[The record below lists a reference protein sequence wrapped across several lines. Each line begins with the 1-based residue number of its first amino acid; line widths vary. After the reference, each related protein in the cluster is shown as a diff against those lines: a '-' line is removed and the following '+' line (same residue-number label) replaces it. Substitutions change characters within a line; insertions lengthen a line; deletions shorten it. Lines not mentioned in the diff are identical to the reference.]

1 MTVSK
6 TRDVAGLVPHPR
18 GVIATALAAMSQL
31 LA

>member
-6 TRDVAGLVPHPR
+6 TRGVAGLDPHPR
-18 GVIATALAAMSQL
+18 GVMATALAAMSQL